1 MAKGPWLLEAPQHLW
16 DRLRNRLVLSTF
28 GVMLISL
35 ASFTGLSLLQ
45 QRHLMKQRHIERAL
59 ILFTAL
65 KRELAREP
73 NPELLSRRAVAHV
86 LAKYSS
92 SDFLLEAQT
101 PSLGTVHPE
110 EQVFSSEQLSLL
122 KSIKNPPIGNPIFVT
137 GPEGTSF
144 LSGGTTLTVLGP
156 GAHLHLLQNVN
167 LDMQSLRKQ
176 TIDQV
181 IISLLALW
189 MALLLIGI
197 LVERQVKPLAD
208 LRRFSE
214 QIFTDVLPGE
224 PPSVGNAAIEI
235 RDLRNSF
242 AQLLASLRAND
253 ERKMTFV
260 SMVSHELKQ
269 PLTIMQG
276 SLSSILMREPDLA
289 PKLRARLVMTQQET
303 LRMASL
309 LNDLLDLTR
318 GGLGKLELQLTPVFI
333 GKLLQDVV
341 SMAQESRPGKITLE
355 CNFEENQSLILLADE
370 ARLKQVLMNL
380 LSNACKYSDSESKII
395 INALQD
401 GPYLKLE
408 ILDSGIG
415 ISEYEAQRIFSS
427 FERGLRTEGIEGSG
441 LGLAVS
447 KMLVEQMGGSIG
459 AEPRQEKGSRFW
471 IKLPLTTIH
480 DI

>member
-1 MAKGPWLLEAPQHLW
+1 
-16 DRLRNRLVLSTF
+16 
-28 GVMLISL
+28 
-35 ASFTGLSLLQ
+35 
-45 QRHLMKQRHIERAL
+45 
-59 ILFTAL
+59 
-65 KRELAREP
+65 
-73 NPELLSRRAVAHV
+73 
-86 LAKYSS
+86 
-92 SDFLLEAQT
+92 
-101 PSLGTVHPE
+101 
-110 EQVFSSEQLSLL
+110 
-122 KSIKNPPIGNPIFVT
+122 
-137 GPEGTSF
+137 
-144 LSGGTTLTVLGP
+144 
-156 GAHLHLLQNVN
+156 
-167 LDMQSLRKQ
+167 
-176 TIDQV
+176 
-181 IISLLALW
+181 
-189 MALLLIGI
+189 
-197 LVERQVKPLAD
+197 
-208 LRRFSE
+208 
-214 QIFTDVLPGE
+214 
-224 PPSVGNAAIEI
+224 
-235 RDLRNSF
+235 
-242 AQLLASLRAND
+242 
-253 ERKMTFV
+253 
-260 SMVSHELKQ
+260 
-269 PLTIMQG
+269 
-276 SLSSILMREPDLA
+276 
-289 PKLRARLVMTQQET
+289 MTQQET